1 MMFSYASEVSVA
13 RPAAETFAAVTDI
26 ARWGEWTDMRDV
38 LPDGTGALRVGSTGS
53 FTLPGPFR
61 GPVRYELTAL
71 DPNRRV
77 EYRIT
82 HAAFEWRAEVQV
94 EAEAGSDG
102 TRLAT
107 SGEYRLRGLW
117 RLLEPI
123 VAREVRRGEASELAR
138 LKAILEAAPA
148 ISAPPEVKGASS

>member
-1 MMFSYASEVSVA
+1 MFSYAAETEVA
-13 RPAAETFAAVTDI
+13 RPPNETFDAVIDI
-26 ARWGEWTDMRDV
+26 GRWTEWTDMRDV
-38 LPDGTGALRVGSTGS
+38 RPDAADTPRVGSTGT

-71 DPNRRV
+71 DPQQRV

-82 HAAFEWRAEVQV
+82 HPAFDWRAEIDV
-94 EAEAGSDG
+94 EASSRGS
-102 TRLAT
+102 RLAT
-107 SGEYRLRGLW
+107 SGEYRLLGWW

-138 LKAILEAAPA
+138 LKAILEANPAHSVAAPGK
-148 ISAPPEVKGASS
+148 EAS